1 MTLADLTAEI
11 RAFCEARG
19 WTDVHTPKALATGI
33 ATEAGELLHEFRF
46 LDLAAQE
53 ARLDDPD
60 QREAIEDEL
69 ADVLFFAL
77 RFADKNDID
86 LEAAVRRKLA
96 KNDARYPVEE
106 YNSEGAGSDR

>member
-11 RAFCEARG
+11 RAFCEARD

-46 LDLAAQE
+46 LDLAEQE
-53 ARLDDPD
+53 QRLADPD
-60 QREAIEDEL
+60 GREAIEDEL

-77 RFADKNDID
+77 RFAEKNDID
-86 LEAAVRRKLA
+86 IEVAVRRKLV
-96 KNDARYPVEE
+96 KNARRYPVEE
-106 YNSEGAGSDR
+106 YTTGRDESDS